1 MTPTTSSMKVLM
13 MQGPDSTASDT
24 QWFENFN
31 EDYIFKIM
39 VRNWWYGV
47 DQKKLR
53 ACKMRFYLK

>member
-1 MTPTTSSMKVLM
+1 M